1 MPALGWF
8 APRPVPPHSR
18 VIVMASR
25 FELKSL
31 SDVPLFFV
39 KSLVSWRQ
47 VKTAPGVY
55 GASIVAQ
62 PLRRVFC
69 TLSAWEDRNALYAYA
84 TSDPH
89 GEVMRAMR
97 PRCREST
104 FVFWEAGSADLPIGW
119 DEAERRLAE
128 KVRLDAEGRVT

>member
-1 MPALGWF
+1 MPALGWITPHH
-8 APRPVPPHSR
+8 APPHSR

-31 SDVPLFFV
+31 SDVPRFLV
-39 KSLVSWRQ
+39 KSLVSWKQ
-47 VKTAPGVY
+47 VRTAPGAY
-55 GASIVAQ
+55 GASLVAQ

-84 TSDPH
+84 KSDPH

-104 FVFWEAGSADLPIGW
+104 FVFWETGSDDLPIGW
-119 DEAERRLAE
+119 DEAKRRLAE
-128 KVRLDAEGRVT
+128 KARLDAEGRAA

>member
-8 APRPVPPHSR
+8 TPRPVPPHSR

-25 FELKSL
+25 FELKSP
-31 SDVPLFFV
+31 SDVPLFLV

-55 GASIVAQ
+55 GASLVAQ

-84 TSDPH
+84 KSDPH

-97 PRCREST
+97 PRCREAT
-104 FVFWEAGSADLPIGW
+104 FVFWEAGSADLPISW
-119 DEAERRLAE
+119 DEAERRPAE
-128 KVRLDAEGRVT
+128 KARLAAEGRAA